1 VSLVQ
6 NPPPDQPD
14 EVSRALA
21 RFLVVRT
28 CGYIEQVVDRSCV
41 AYIQS
46 KSSAKVTSFGHS
58 YFGRGANPSPDKLIA
73 VVRRF
78 DAGWATD
85 LETTFNA
92 DDHRLSRE
100 VSFLVDRR
108 NKIAHGLSESLGATK
123 ALSLVPVAHEVAKW
137 FLDTFDPC

>member
-1 VSLVQ
+1 
-6 NPPPDQPD
+6 
-14 EVSRALA
+14 
-21 RFLVVRT
+21 
-28 CGYIEQVVDRSCV
+28 VVDRSCV